1 MKRLIQRFVKWLYAE
16 GIEIQVDRAIEAQF
30 NERFP
35 EEFRANTFY
44 TPQLIPQDVLVA
56 VLQYLPN
63 PAEVIHGDW
72 SEVNLRHIRSF
83 SVQLKHASEIHITQT
98 ACRVRL
104 APNLRSDEIYCG
116 RYAHFLDV
124 EVRGCGTVSDIEP
137 DYRFRFSLMQY
148 RLKGDGVGGTVP
160 YWRYNVENPAVI
172 HRFTNET
179 LQRYSRTG
187 FQNFK
192 VQ

>member
-16 GIEIQVDRAIEAQF
+16 GIEIQVERAIEAQF

-35 EEFRANTFY
+35 EEFRAKTSY
-44 TPQLIPQDVLVA
+44 TPQLIPQDVLA
-56 VLQYLPN
+56 GVLRHLPN
-63 PAEVIHGDW
+63 PVDIIHGDW
-72 SEVNLRHIRSF
+72 SEGNVRHIRSF
-83 SVQLKHASEIHITQT
+83 TAQIEHGFYITQT
-98 ACRVRL
+98 ALRVRL
-104 APNLRSDEIYCG
+104 APNLRSDEICCG

-124 EVRGCGTVSDIEP
+124 EVWGENTSRKSEP

-148 RLKGDGVGGTVP
+148 LLQGDGVGGTIP
-160 YWRYNVENPAVI
+160 YWRYNAENPAVI